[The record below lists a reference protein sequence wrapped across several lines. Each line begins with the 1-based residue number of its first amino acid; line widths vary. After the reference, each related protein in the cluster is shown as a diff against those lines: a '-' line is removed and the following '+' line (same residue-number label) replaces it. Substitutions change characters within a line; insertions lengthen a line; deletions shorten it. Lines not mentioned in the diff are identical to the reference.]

1 MKNRILTTERPELRE
16 RDGGPPV
23 LEGYASVFNSEAV
36 IGGRFREMIAPGAF
50 ARALK
55 DGDDVV
61 ALFNHNPDSVIG
73 RTSNGTLRLSEDA
86 HGLKYMVDLNPDD
99 PDAQRV
105 LAKVRRGDVVA
116 SSFAFSV
123 VREDVR
129 RSGGDELP
137 LRVIQD
143 VKLYDVS
150 PVTTPAYAATT
161 VSARD
166 ADADAKVVEEIERDE
181 QATREAWRATHHAKL
196 ALLDKLGR

>member
-1 MKNRILTTERPELRE
+1 MKTRLLTAERPELRE
-16 RDGGPPV
+16 QEGAPPA

-55 DGDDVV
+55 EGDDVV

-86 HGLKYMVDLNPDD
+86 HGLKYVVDLNPDD

-123 VREDVR
+123 VKEDVQR
-129 RSGGDELP
+129 KAGDELP

-150 PVTTPAYAATT
+150 PVTTPAYAATS

-166 ADADAKVVEEIERDE
+166 ADADAKVVEAIEREE
-181 QATREAWRATHHAKL
+181 QATREAWRATHQAKL
-196 ALLDKLGR
+196 ALLGKLGR